1 MSLINDSRQWTIQ
14 TNWLSIISIS
24 HAAFCGSK
32 QFCDGVEPFDSLIH
46 SKLCR
51 FRMGLIHIQTI
62 SRCPGASSKLMPED
76 YPFMQQLIHW
86 TIREANITQITE
98 LPSAKCTYYANKVA
112 DTPSHRLNHL
122 IPAQQSQV
130 ARLSECLPDR
140 HVQQSHN
147 SLYSSSLINILN

>member
-1 MSLINDSRQWTIQ
+1 MSVINDSRQWTIQ
-14 TNWLSIISIS
+14 ANWLSIISVS

-32 QFCDGVEPFDSLIH
+32 QFCHGVELFDSLIH

-62 SRCPGASSKLMPED
+62 LRCPGASSKLMPED
-76 YPFMQQLIHW
+76 YLFMQQLIHW
-86 TIREANITQITE
+86 TIWEGQHHSNNWA
-98 LPSAKCTYYANKVA
+98 PVSKMSPYANKVA

-130 ARLSECLPDR
+130 ARLSECLPAR
-140 HVQQSHN
+140 RVQQPHT
-147 SLYSSSLINILN
+147 SLYSSSLLILY